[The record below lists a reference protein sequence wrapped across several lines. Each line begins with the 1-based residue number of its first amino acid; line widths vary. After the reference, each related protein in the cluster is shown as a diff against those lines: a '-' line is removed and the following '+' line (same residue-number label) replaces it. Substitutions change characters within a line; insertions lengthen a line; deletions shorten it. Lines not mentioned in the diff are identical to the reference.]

1 LPQTKKLDM
10 LLSTVNRGRT
20 MRRRSFLKA
29 GMAGAM
35 VASLPRVS
43 IGQPASAHVLR
54 FVPQANL
61 TLLDPIIT
69 TAAVTANHAWMV
81 WDTLFGVNAAQQ
93 AKPQMADGYT
103 VSDDGRTYLIKLREG
118 LKWHDGEP
126 VRAQD
131 CAASL
136 ARWAMRDTFGQT
148 IAKVIDAWGAAD
160 DRTIKV
166 TLKQPFPLLI
176 DAIAKPD
183 AQIAFMMPERLART
197 DPYKTITEIVGSGP
211 FRFSKDEFVAGSSAA
226 WEKFDGY
233 VPRQEPA
240 DWTTGAKVANF
251 QRIEWKIIP
260 DAATASAA
268 LQSGEVDWYEQVQA
282 DLVPLL
288 RRNSEIAIAA
298 SNPQGYIG
306 GLRFN
311 HLHPP
316 FNDVRLRR
324 AVLTAVNQEDYM
336 GAITG
341 NDPSAWRSCRSQFP
355 CGTTYG
361 SEVSLPVQKGDIE
374 SAKAMIKEAGYN
386 GQKAVI
392 INPTD
397 FATIGPLG
405 DITYDMFRKI
415 GINAELAATDWGTVV
430 QRRSS
435 KEPVEKGGWSVF
447 HTWFTGGF
455 IVNPVVT
462 APFRGQGA
470 NGWFGWYDNPKIEQM
485 TQEWLDAKDPDA
497 RKTIAEAI
505 QRENYAQVP
514 TVTLGQFQIP
524 TAYRKSLLGR
534 LECNGPLFWNVKR
547 A

>member
-1 LPQTKKLDM
+1 
-10 LLSTVNRGRT
+10 
-20 MRRRSFLKA
+20 MRRRTLL
-29 GMAGAM
+29 AGAAG
-35 VASLPRVS
+35 VAAAALPHFS
-43 IGQPASAHVLR
+43 IAQPANARVLR

-61 TLLDPIIT
+61 TVLDPIFT
-69 TAAVTANHAWMV
+69 TAAVTANHGWLV
-81 WDTLFGVNAAQQ
+81 YDTLFGVNAALQ
-93 AKPQMADGYT
+93 AKPQMAEGYT

-131 CAASL
+131 CAPSL
-136 ARWAMRDTFGQT
+136 ARWAARDTFGQT
-148 IAKVIDAWGAAD
+148 AAKVVDAWGVAD
-160 DRTIKV
+160 DRTIKI
-166 TLKQPFPLLI
+166 TLKKPFPLLI
-176 DAIAKPD
+176 DAIAL
-183 AQIAFMMPERLART
+183 QNSFMMPERLAKT
-197 DPYKTITEIVGSGP
+197 DPFKAITEAVGSGP
-211 FRFSKDEFVAGSSAA
+211 FRFLKDEFVAGSSAA

-240 DWTTGAKVANF
+240 EWTSGGKVANF
-251 QRIEWKIIP
+251 HRIEWKIIP

-268 LQSGEVDWYEQVQA
+268 LQSGEVDWYEQAQA

-288 RRNSEIAIAA
+288 RRNADIVIAP

-324 AVLTAVNQEDYM
+324 AVLAAVNQADYM
-336 GAITG
+336 TAIMG
-341 NDPSAWRSCRSQFP
+341 NDQLGVAHLPLAYP

-361 SEVSLPVQKGDIE
+361 TEVDLPVQKGDIE
-374 SAKAMIKEAGYN
+374 AAKRMIKEAGYN

-397 FATIGPLG
+397 FPTIGPLG
-405 DITYDMFRKI
+405 DITYDMLKKI
-415 GINAELAATDWGTVV
+415 GINAEMQATDWGSVV
-430 QRRSS
+430 QRRAT

-455 IVNPVVT
+455 ILNPVVT
-462 APFRGQGA
+462 APFRGPGA
-470 NGWFGWYDNPKIEQM
+470 AGWFGWYENPKIEEL
-485 TQEWLDAKDPDA
+485 TQEWLDAKDDDA
-497 RKTIAEAI
+497 RKKVAAAI
-505 QRENYAQVP
+505 QLENYTQVP

-524 TAYRKSLLGR
+524 TAYRKSLTGK
-534 LECNGPLFWNVKR
+534 LEATGPMFWNVR
-547 A
+547 RV

>member
-1 LPQTKKLDM
+1 LQRLAKLIMLPQTICRERK
-10 LLSTVNRGRT
+10 
-20 MRRRSFLKA
+20 MRRRSFLRAAA
-29 GMAGAM
+29 GGAAA
-35 VASLPRVS
+35 ASLPRFS
-43 IGQPASAHVLR
+43 IAQPANARVLR

-61 TLLDPIIT
+61 TLLDPIFT

-81 WDTLFGVNAAQQ
+81 YDTLFGVNAAQQ
-93 AKPQMADGYT
+93 AKPQMAEGYT
-103 VSDDGRTYLIKLREG
+103 VSDDGRTWLIKLREG
-118 LKWHDGEP
+118 LKWHDGQP

-131 CAASL
+131 CAPSL
-136 ARWAMRDTFGQT
+136 ARWSARDTFGQSV
-148 IAKVIDAWGAAD
+148 AKAVDAWGAAD
-160 DRTIKV
+160 DRTIRI
-166 TLKQPFPLLI
+166 TLKKPFPLLI
-176 DAIAKPD
+176 AALAAPNGN
-183 AQIAFMMPERLART
+183 AFMMPERLAST
-197 DPYKTITEIVGSGP
+197 DPFKAITEAVGSGP
-211 FRFSKDEFVAGSSAA
+211 FRFLKDEFVAGSSAA

-240 DWTTGAKVANF
+240 EWTSGGKVANF

-268 LQSGEVDWYEQVQA
+268 LQSGEVDWYEQAQT

-288 RRNSEIAIAA
+288 RRNSDIVIAP

-324 AVLTAVNQEDYM
+324 AVLAAVNQEDYM
-336 GAITG
+336 RAVMG
-341 NDPSAWRSCRSQFP
+341 DDRSSWRICRSQYP

-361 SEVSLPVQKGDIE
+361 TEVDLPVQKGDLE
-374 SAKAMIKEAGYN
+374 TAKKMIKEAAYD

-397 FATIGPLG
+397 FPTIGPLG
-405 DITYDMFRKI
+405 DITYDMLKKI
-415 GINAELAATDWGTVV
+415 GINADLQSTDWGSVV
-430 QRRSS
+430 QRRAT

-455 IVNPVVT
+455 ILNPVVT

-470 NGWFGWYDNPKIEQM
+470 TAWFGWYGNPKIEQL
-485 TQEWLDAKDPDA
+485 TQEWLDAEDDDG
-497 RKTIAEAI
+497 RKKIAAAI
-505 QRENYAQVP
+505 QLENYAQVP

-524 TAYRKSLLGR
+524 TAYRKSLAGK
-534 LECNGPLFWNVKR
+534 LEATGPMFWNVRR